1 MAILVVGGAGYIG
14 SHTVRELIESGK
26 NRDIVVYDNLSYGY
40 KQAIKDVKLI
50 VGDLADKAKLEKVI
64 RDYNIDSVIHF
75 ASYIQVGESMTNPVI
90 YYRNNVCNTLNLLE
104 IMKDNKVKY
113 IVFSSSAAV
122 YGEPEKIPITEECL
136 KNPTSV
142 YGRTKLIVEQ
152 ILSDFDNAYGIK
164 YTALRYFNASGSHI
178 SGELGESHNPESHL
192 IPIILEVILGK
203 RKVLKIFGNDYPTK
217 DGTCIRDYIHVSDL
231 ARAHI
236 LALDALKNGGESKIY
251 NLGNGNGFSVMEV
264 IKVVEQITGQ
274 KVKYEFAERRF
285 GDTASLIASSNKII
299 KELGWKQ
306 EYNSLEKIVETSW
319 NWKKNHPDGY
329 K

>member
-14 SHTVRELIESGK
+14 CHTVRELSELGREI
-26 NRDIVVYDNLSYGY
+26 IVYDNLSYGH
-40 KQAIKDVKLI
+40 KQAVKDVKLI
-50 VGDLADKAKLEKVI
+50 IGDLSDKNKLGRTIK
-64 RDYNIDSVIHF
+64 DYNINSVIHF
-75 ASYIQVGESMTNPVI
+75 ASYIQVGESMSHPVD

-104 IMKDNKVKY
+104 VMNENKVKY

-122 YGEPEKIPITEECL
+122 YGEPEKTPINEECS

-142 YGRTKLIVEQ
+142 YGRTKLIVED
-152 ILSDFDNAYGIK
+152 ILSDFGNAYGIK
-164 YTALRYFNASGSHI
+164 YTALRYFNASGAHI
-178 SGELGESHNPESHL
+178 SGELGEAHNPETHL
-192 IPIILEVILGK
+192 IPIILEVVLGK
-203 RKVLKIFGNDYPTK
+203 RDILKVFGNDYPTK
-217 DGTCIRDYIHVSDL
+217 DGTCIRDYIHVTDL

-236 LALDALKNGGESKIY
+236 LALDALKNGGDSKIY

-264 IKVVEQITGQ
+264 IKVVEKITDQ
-274 KVKYEFAERRF
+274 KVKYEFVKRRF
-285 GDTASLIASSNKII
+285 GDPASLVASSEKII

-306 EYNSLEKIVETSW
+306 EYNSLEKIVETTW